1 MHTYTHARTHTHTQ
15 VLTFIL
21 FCLLGVNVRVVNS
34 VVQVNENISP
44 FIISLTLNQ
53 PSCVPITIVAT
64 PQERSPPSATG
75 MVTDQ

>member
-1 MHTYTHARTHTHTQ
+1 M
-15 VLTFIL
+15 
-21 FCLLGVNVRVVNS
+21 RVVNS